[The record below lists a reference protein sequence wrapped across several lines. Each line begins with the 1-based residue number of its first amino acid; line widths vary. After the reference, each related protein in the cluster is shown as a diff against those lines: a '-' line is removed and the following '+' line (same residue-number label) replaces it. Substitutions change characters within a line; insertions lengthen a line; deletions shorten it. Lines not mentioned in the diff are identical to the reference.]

1 MTHKSDKRLLTLL
14 VELLPTHG
22 CWPDDVVA
30 MVQGGDQRVL
40 FCGSGYNVCFSKSH
54 DGWMAVS
61 SAGWGNNCGDY
72 SRQIQY
78 GIPLAADYETAIVSA
93 TDFHEALKS
102 SGWKA
107 FHDGDQ
113 PVPDDT
119 VVEVMYD
126 SHEYESMEARGI
138 WWPSVD
144 FWREVPVGDPEADA
158 EADAKEWGGV
168 GFPKPGQRCMV
179 LVGKTKYEPCE
190 ILYSDRAVGVAF
202 RYLMDGYANL
212 IDCVSASAAKDYFHP
227 FNGTEPCLAAWN
239 GEGNPFGLVEIKHK
253 DATEEWAQPDFH
265 EMVVEYFGNEVM
277 VLTDPATGKETAGAH
292 CNYDFR
298 PYNAE
303 AAEARKRN
311 RLAIE
316 AIAEVVNSQKT
327 AKELY
332 RMIEIG
338 VIPGVKLDK

>member
-1 MTHKSDKRLLTLL
+1 MTVKSDKTLLTLL
-14 VELLPTHG
+14 VELLPMQG
-22 CWPDDVVA
+22 GWPDDVDA
-30 MVQGGDQRVL
+30 MVQSGDQRVL
-40 FCGSGYNVCFSKSH
+40 FCGSGYNVGFSKSH

-61 SAGWGNNCGDY
+61 SAGWGNNCGDF

-78 GIPLAADYETAIVSA
+78 GIPLAADYETAIVK
-93 TDFHEALKS
+93 TIDFHEAFKQA
-102 SGWKA
+102 GWKY
-107 FHDGDQ
+107 FDNEDQ

-126 SHEYESMEARGI
+126 NHEYEKMEARGI

-144 FWREVPVGDPEADA
+144 FWREVPVDEP

-179 LVGKTKYEPCE
+179 LVGKAKYEPCE
-190 ILYSDRAVGVAF
+190 ILYSDPAVGVAF
-202 RYLMDGYANL
+202 RYLVDGYANR
-212 IDCVSASAAKDYFHP
+212 IDCVSASSTKDYFHP
-227 FNGTEPCLAAWN
+227 FNGTEPRMAVWD
-239 GEGNPFGLVEIKHK
+239 GEGKPYGLVEIKHK

-265 EMVVEYFGNEVM
+265 EMVVEYFGDEVM

-303 AAEARKRN
+303 AAEARKRS

-338 VIPGVKLDK
+338 VIPGLKLDK